1 MNFTLPDEPA
11 DLIARHFT
19 SAAIIRV
26 YHQKRSPTLCKRD
39 AVSHT
44 HRMQAAVEQ
53 NPLHVWGPFI
63 DDIGQQ
69 VSESMWGEREICLV
83 ASGSAVCYLLDALQ
97 QKVLA
102 GGKGAPITLLFTC
115 RDAELFKYTVRL
127 LCSSAFREAW
137 RARDVLDA

>member
-1 MNFTLPDEPA
+1 MNFSLPDVPT
-11 DLIARHFT
+11 DSIGHHFT

-26 YHQKRSPTLCKRD
+26 YHEKRSPTICKRD

-53 NPLHVWGPFI
+53 WPLHVWGPFI

-69 VSESMWGEREICLV
+69 VSESMWGDREICLV

-97 QKVLA
+97 QKVLS
-102 GGKGAPITLLFTC
+102 GGRGAPITLLYTC
-115 RDAELFKYTVRL
+115 RDAALFEYTVRFSYL
-127 LCSSAFREAW
+127 RFGAT
-137 RARDVLDA
+137 AR